1 MEITDDKIFKIALIT
16 SLIGVLG
23 LIFTTPLIEMK
34 EVSIDEIDR
43 GMIDEQVSIE
53 GVVEEV
59 KTSSSGSS
67 YFLTINDGT
76 GKITLIIFDSALQ
89 DLKESEIDIKDFK
102 DKRVKVSGTI
112 TEYKSSMEII
122 LSNGNS
128 IKII

>member
-76 GKITLIIFDSALQ
+76 GKITLIIFESALQ